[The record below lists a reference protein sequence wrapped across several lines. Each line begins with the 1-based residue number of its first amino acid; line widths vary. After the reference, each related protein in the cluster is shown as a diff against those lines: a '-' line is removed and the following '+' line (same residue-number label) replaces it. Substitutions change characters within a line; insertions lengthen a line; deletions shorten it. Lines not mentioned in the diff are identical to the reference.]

1 MDNKVIKPQ
10 NSFIYKIEC
19 DLIEDDE
26 IFVIKGNLDKEDIN
40 ELIFYLQVEFRNILD
55 RAILIPYDISNILT
69 KLYGFEEVEN
79 IENISI
85 EQTIELTENID
96 ENIDKIDKIL
106 ENKSNLY
113 VDGLY
118 NMLEDIKLE
127 IVQDNPTVFEEEY
140 AKLQDK

>member
-1 MDNKVIKPQ
+1 MINKIKRSK

-85 EQTIELTENID
+85 DQTIELTENID

>member
-85 EQTIELTENID
+85 DQTIELTENID

-113 VDGLY
+113 ADGLY
-118 NMLEDIKLE
+118 DMLEDIKLE

>member
-1 MDNKVIKPQ
+1 MANKNIKQ
-10 NSFIYKIEC
+10 KNSFIYELEC

-26 IFVIKGNLDKEDIN
+26 RFVIKGNLDKDDIN

-79 IENISI
+79 VENISI
-85 EQTIELTENID
+85 DQTIELTNNID

-118 NMLEDIKLE
+118 DMLEDIKLE

-140 AKLQDK
+140 LKLQNK

>member
-1 MDNKVIKPQ
+1 MDNKIIKPK
-10 NSFIYKIEC
+10 NSFIYELEC
-19 DLIEDDE
+19 DLIADDE
-26 IFVIKGNLDKEDIN
+26 RFVIKGKLDKDDIN

-69 KLYGFEEVEN
+69 NLYGFKEVED

-85 EQTIELTENID
+85 DQTIELTNNID

-106 ENKSNLY
+106 EKKSKLY

-118 NMLEDIKLE
+118 DMLEGIKLE

-140 AKLQDK
+140 AKIQDK

>member
-1 MDNKVIKPQ
+1 KPQ

>member
-1 MDNKVIKPQ
+1 MVNKIIKNK
-10 NSFIYKIEC
+10 NSFIYELQC

-26 IFVIKGNLDKEDIN
+26 RFVIKGNLDKDDIN

-79 IENISI
+79 VENISI
-85 EQTIELTENID
+85 DQTIELTNNID

-118 NMLEDIKLE
+118 DMLEDIKLE
-127 IVQDNPTVFEEEY
+127 IVQENPTVFEEEY
-140 AKLQDK
+140 AKLQNK

>member
-85 EQTIELTENID
+85 EQTIKLTENID

>member
-1 MDNKVIKPQ
+1 MADKIRKNK
-10 NSFIYKIEC
+10 NSFIYELEC
-19 DLIEDDE
+19 NLIEDDE
-26 IFVIKGNLDKEDIN
+26 RFVIKGNLDKNDIN

-69 KLYGFEEVEN
+69 KLYGFEEIED

-85 EQTIELTENID
+85 DQTIELTNNID
-96 ENIDKIDKIL
+96 ENIDRIDEIL

-113 VDGLY
+113 VEGLY
-118 NMLEDIKLE
+118 DMLEDIKLE
-127 IVQDNPTVFEEEY
+127 IVQENPTVFEEEY

>member
-85 EQTIELTENID
+85 DQTIELTENID

>member
-85 EQTIELTENID
+85 DQTIELTENID

-118 NMLEDIKLE
+118 DMLEDIKLE

-140 AKLQDK
+140 LKLQNK

>member
-1 MDNKVIKPQ
+1 M
-10 NSFIYKIEC
+10 
-19 DLIEDDE
+19 
-26 IFVIKGNLDKEDIN
+26 IKGNLDKDDIN

-79 IENISI
+79 VENISI
-85 EQTIELTENID
+85 DQTIELTNNID

-118 NMLEDIKLE
+118 DMLEDIKLE

-140 AKLQDK
+140 LKLQNK

>member
-1 MDNKVIKPQ
+1 MANKIIKPQ
-10 NSFIYKIEC
+10 NSFIYELEC
-19 DLIEDDE
+19 NLIEDDE
-26 IFVIKGNLDKEDIN
+26 RFVIKGNLDKEDIN
-40 ELIFYLQVEFRNILD
+40 NLIFYLQVEFRNILD

-79 IENISI
+79 VENISI
-85 EQTIELTENID
+85 DQTIELTNNID

-113 VDGLY
+113 AEGLY
-118 NMLEDIKLE
+118 DMLEDIKLE
-127 IVQDNPTVFEEEY
+127 IVQENPTVFEEEY